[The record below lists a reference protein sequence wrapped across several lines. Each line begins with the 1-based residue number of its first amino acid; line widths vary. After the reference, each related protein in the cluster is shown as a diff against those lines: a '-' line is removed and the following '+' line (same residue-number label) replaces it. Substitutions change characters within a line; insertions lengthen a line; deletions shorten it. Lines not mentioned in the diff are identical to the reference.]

1 MLLSHFAAVHETL
14 CGNLAPIAAFV
25 KRVLDSPLL
34 VQSNSEPVQ
43 LMIRL
48 SKLIAA
54 ALCSLLVAATG
65 AGAALTASAGP
76 RSFTICKAYYEQ
88 NSQDDQSGKDKQEK
102 KRERRERQTP
112 DAAAET
118 AAPQPANKSA
128 APKISSEFGD
138 TVEII
143 ADTQSKT
150 GDMFVYEGYVNATLG
165 EIRLQADHVTFNS
178 LTGDM
183 TAEGNVI
190 FDQGADQRVTA
201 RRAEINWKSKRGTF
215 WETTGFTNRTQTG
228 EYVFFTAARI
238 EKTGPAT
245 YELYDA
251 DVTACEDVVPKWG
264 FHARRAELKM
274 GDRITLHNSVFHI
287 KTLPAFVLPF
297 AWIPA
302 TRKERKSGFLLP
314 STGTSTQK
322 GRTLKL
328 AYYQTL
334 GDSADITFRTDIY
347 TQRGLGFGVE
357 FRAQT
362 DEKSYMRLGV
372 FAVKDRLFG
381 PAGPSQGGTA
391 FVGEG
396 QQYLPH
402 GWVAVGN
409 VSLVTNLQFRQVFSE
424 DISQVIDPRREST
437 FYAYNNT
444 PNFSFNFLA
453 KNETTTLFRPSRNAA
468 NPGGGS
474 NVDVKVRQAPQIDMT
489 FYPRRI
495 FDNLPVYFS
504 FDSSIGALKREETVD
519 SSDVF
524 VTPAGVQRFDFQP
537 KLTVPLATIA
547 GVAITPSLSFRETYY
562 TSSLD
567 PLVPRFDPDQFATS
581 LADPRFDPANA
592 LFDPAVRLFDLT
604 AQNPVLSDSQS
615 RHYTELA
622 VDIRPPSLEKTYTN
636 DDGSPRFK
644 HLIEPYITY
653 RLIRGIGDQFND
665 VIRFDERDAVADT
678 NEFEYA
684 LVNRFYARRST
695 ADVNRRRNK
704 RRGGGAAPEMQPVQP
719 SQRNKRDKKN
729 KQPAAAEPDQSTPQ
743 KPDAASGAQA
753 RTADASAAPATQAA
767 TAAPP
772 ASVGQPPATT
782 QPAAPPA
789 ADAKAMRQELER
801 GQPAEM
807 ARNGESRA
815 PRTDAKDDGNGANVS
830 NATDKTARPASD
842 PTADATLAESAATN
856 AEAPSQAYEFLTIK
870 LAQKYFIDRTFGGAL
885 VEGRR
890 NQFYPINT
898 LSGFTF
904 GGRVRSFSP
913 VNVAVRYRPLS
924 TVYADLRMDVGSED
938 GAVRNVVVGGGF
950 RGDKFSLSA
959 NYYLSRRIEITPNSF
974 EPGTFPGNQADVGL
988 DFGDGL
994 RGWYGGTRVS
1004 YDFTDQVVS
1013 AGVISKGRLL
1023 RSRSYV
1029 GHAWDCCGMQFNY
1042 GTFKAG
1048 LRSESAFSVTFTLAG
1063 LGSIGTDQVGGG
1075 GGRKAKKRLGSND
1088 F

>member
-1 MLLSHFAAVHETL
+1 
-14 CGNLAPIAAFV
+14 
-25 KRVLDSPLL
+25 
-34 VQSNSEPVQ
+34 
-43 LMIRL
+43 MIRL
-48 SKLIAA
+48 SQFFVV
-54 ALCSLLVAATG
+54 ALCGLLVAAVG
-65 AGAALTASAGP
+65 AESAATASAWP
-76 RSFTICKAYYEQ
+76 RPSMVSRANYTQ
-88 NSQDDQSGKDKQEK
+88 NPQDNQQSTDDQQSKPEK
-102 KRERRERQTP
+102 KRQQRASQQP

-118 AAPQPANKSA
+118 PPTANKPANAKLN
-128 APKISSEFGD
+128 SEFGD
-138 TVEII
+138 TVDII

-150 GDMFVYEGYVNATLG
+150 GDLFVYEGYVNATAG
-165 EIRLQADHVTFNS
+165 EIRLQADHVIFNS

-183 TAEGNVI
+183 TANGNVI
-190 FDQGADQRVTA
+190 FDQGTDQRVTA

-228 EYVFFTAARI
+228 EYVFFTAARV
-238 EKTGPAT
+238 EKTGQAT

-274 GDRITLHNSVFHI
+274 GDRILLHNSVFHI

-347 TQRGLGFGVE
+347 TQRGLGFGAE

-362 DEKSYMRLGV
+362 DEKSYVRLGV

-396 QQYLPH
+396 QQFLPH

-409 VSLVTNLQFRQVFSE
+409 VSLVTNLQFRQVFSD
-424 DISQVIDPRREST
+424 DISQVVDPRREST

-444 PNFSFNFLA
+444 PSFSFNFLA
-453 KNETTTLFRPSRNAA
+453 KNETTTLFRPSRNEA
-468 NPGGGS
+468 NVGGGS
-474 NVDVKVRQAPQIDMT
+474 NFDVKIRQAPQIDMT

-495 FDNLPVYFS
+495 FDHLPIYFS
-504 FDSSIGALKREETVD
+504 FDASIGALKREETVD

-524 VTPAGVQRFDFQP
+524 VTPAAVQRFDFQP

-562 TSSLD
+562 TNSLD
-567 PLVPRFDPDQFATS
+567 PNIPAFDPDKFATS
-581 LADPRFDPANA
+581 LADLRFDPANP
-592 LFDPAVRLFDLT
+592 LYDPTIRLFDLGT
-604 AQNPVLSDSQS
+604 QNPVLANSQS
-615 RHYTELA
+615 RHYAELA
-622 VDIRPPSLEKTYTN
+622 VDIRPPSLEKIYTN

-644 HLIEPYITY
+644 HLIEPIITY

-665 VIRFDERDAVADT
+665 IIRFDERDAVANT

-684 LVNRFYARRST
+684 LVNRFYTRRST
-695 ADVNRRRNK
+695 ADVNRRRGK
-704 RRGGGAAPEMQPVQP
+704 RRRVVASPEMQPVAP
-719 SQRNKRDKKN
+719 DDRGKKN
-729 KQPAAAEPDQSTPQ
+729 KKKPSSDTNQNAPPKPPAAND
-743 KPDAASGAQA
+743 AQA
-753 RTADASAAPATQAA
+753 KAADASLAPASQMATPAA
-767 TAAPP
+767 Q
-772 ASVGQPPATT
+772 ASVEQPPAPPQSPASPTGWQRLAG
-782 QPAAPPA
+782 QPSPAQAPN
-789 ADAKAMRQELER
+789 AKGKRLELER
-801 GQPAEM
+801 GQSSEM
-807 ARNGESRA
+807 AHGGETRVQRNDA
-815 PRTDAKDDGNGANVS
+815 PDNRDSANVS
-830 NATDKTARPASD
+830 KATDATAANASD
-842 PTADATLAESAATN
+842 DAADATLQQSVATN
-856 AEAPSQAYEFLTIK
+856 ADAPAQAYEFLTVK
-870 LAQKYFIDRTFGGAL
+870 MAQKYFIDRTFGGAL

-904 GGRVRSFSP
+904 GGRARSFSP

-950 RGDKFSLSA
+950 RADKFSLSA
-959 NYYLSRRIEITPNSF
+959 NYYLSRRIEIAPNSI
-974 EPGTFPGNQADVGL
+974 EPGNIPGNKVDVGI

-994 RGWYGGTRVS
+994 RGWYGGTRIS
-1004 YDFTDQVVS
+1004 YDFTDRFIS
-1013 AGVISKGRLL
+1013 ALEIEQGRLL

-1042 GTFKAG
+1042 TTFKAG
-1048 LRSESAFSVTFTLAG
+1048 LRNESAFSVTFTLAG

-1075 GGRKAKKRLGSND
+1075 GGRKAKKRLGGNND

>member
-1 MLLSHFAAVHETL
+1 
-14 CGNLAPIAAFV
+14 
-25 KRVLDSPLL
+25 
-34 VQSNSEPVQ
+34 
-43 LMIRL
+43 MIRL
-48 SKLIAA
+48 SKAFVA
-54 ALCSLLVAATG
+54 ALCGLLIAVVG
-65 AGAALTASAGP
+65 ADAALTASAWP
-76 RSFTICKAYYEQ
+76 RSSLIRIANYTQNPQDEQ
-88 NSQDDQSGKDKQEK
+88 PSQDDQQSKQEK
-102 KRERRERQTP
+102 KRERRERQP
-112 DAAAET
+112 QKPASET
-118 AAPQPANKSA
+118 ATPQPESRA
-128 APKISSEFGD
+128 ASPKISSEFGD
-138 TVEII
+138 SVEII

-150 GDMFVYEGYVNATLG
+150 GDLFVYEGYVNATLG

-178 LTGDM
+178 VTGDM

-228 EYVFFTAARI
+228 EYVFFTAARV

-314 STGTSTQK
+314 ATGTSTQK

-347 TQRGLGFGVE
+347 TQRGLGFGAD

-362 DEKSYMRLGV
+362 DERSYMRLGV

-409 VSLVTNLQFRQVFSE
+409 VSLVTNLEFRQVFSE

-453 KNETTTLFRPSRNAA
+453 KNETTTLFRPSRSEA
-468 NPGGGS
+468 NVGGGS
-474 NVDVKVRQAPQIDMT
+474 NFDVKIRQAPQIDMT
-489 FYPRRI
+489 FYPRRL
-495 FDNLPVYFS
+495 FDGLPIYFS

-524 VTPAGVQRFDFQP
+524 VTPAAVQRFDFQP

-562 TSSLD
+562 TNSVD
-567 PLVPRFDPDQFATS
+567 PLVPAFDPDKFATS
-581 LADPRFDPANA
+581 LADLRLDPANPVY
-592 LFDPAVRLFDLT
+592 DPTVRLFDLT
-604 AQNPVLSDSQS
+604 TQNPVLANSQS

-665 VIRFDERDAVADT
+665 LIRFDERDAVANT

-695 ADVNRRRNK
+695 ADVNRRRGK
-704 RRGGGAAPEMQPVQP
+704 RRRVVVAPEMQPVTP
-719 SQRNKRDKKN
+719 GERDGRGKKN
-729 KQPAAAEPDQSTPQ
+729 KKKSSPDAEQNAPQ
-743 KPDAASGAQA
+743 KPPTANDAPAKA
-753 RTADASAAPATQAA
+753 ADARAAPASQAV
-767 TAAPP
+767 TPAAQAGGEPPP
-772 ASVGQPPATT
+772 AQTQSQASASPTGEPSQAGQPAN
-782 QPAAPPA
+782 PPA
-789 ADAKAMRQELER
+789 PNAKGKRIELER
-801 GQPAEM
+801 GQSSEM
-807 ARNGESRA
+807 AHGGETRAQRNDA
-815 PRTDAKDDGNGANVS
+815 PVDRDSATVSQTTNDATAHPAGDGAAAGDNAVTDEA
-830 NATDKTARPASD
+830 
-842 PTADATLAESAATN
+842 ADAAQAQSVATN
-856 AEAPSQAYEFLTIK
+856 ADAPAQAYEFLTVK

-898 LSGFTF
+898 LSGFTS
-904 GGRVRSFSP
+904 GGRARSFSP

-950 RGDKFSLSA
+950 RADKFSLSA
-959 NYYLSRRIEITPNSF
+959 NYYLSRRIEIAPNSF
-974 EPGTFPGNQADVGL
+974 EPGTFPGNQADVGM

-994 RGWYGGTRVS
+994 RGWYGGTRIS
-1004 YDFTDQVVS
+1004 YDFTDQFISASVV
-1013 AGVISKGRLL
+1013 SKGRLL

-1029 GHAWDCCGMQFNY
+1029 GHAWDCCGVQFNY
-1042 GTFKAG
+1042 ATFKAG
-1048 LRSESAFSVTFTLAG
+1048 LRNESAFSVTFTLAG
-1063 LGSIGTDQVGGG
+1063 LGSIGTDQF
-1075 GGRKAKKRLGSND
+1075 GGRGGSRKAGKRLGGNSD